1 MLGVAASERRLRPR
15 GGAAGPDPQG
25 WRPPRRGG
33 EDPDSGRSRFPRGSH
48 PCTVRP
54 WSPAPFRGPAPLL
67 LPSSSVCPPDGAL
80 PASLSRHQR
89 IPTWGRVGAHTLRGV
104 PITAPLVGPTP
115 PPALPQPPSS
125 VPPAHGGCGP
135 APRLAPCRRSIETY
149 RARDGRQFQAIG
161 NLAGKPGT

>member
-25 WRPPRRGG
+25 WHPPRRGG
-33 EDPDSGRSRFPRGSH
+33 RTQTRGEAVSLVAH
-48 PCTVRP
+48 T
-54 WSPAPFRGPAPLL
+54 PAPFVHG
-67 LPSSSVCPPDGAL
+67 LPPPSGARPRSSSCPQACAPQTARCPRACPGISASPPGGGWALTHCGVCPSPRL
-80 PASLSRHQR
+80 
-89 IPTWGRVGAHTLRGV
+89 LR
-104 PITAPLVGPTP
+104 APPS

-125 VPPAHGGCGP
+125 VPPARGGCGP
-135 APRLAPCRRSIETY
+135 APRLVPCRRSIETY